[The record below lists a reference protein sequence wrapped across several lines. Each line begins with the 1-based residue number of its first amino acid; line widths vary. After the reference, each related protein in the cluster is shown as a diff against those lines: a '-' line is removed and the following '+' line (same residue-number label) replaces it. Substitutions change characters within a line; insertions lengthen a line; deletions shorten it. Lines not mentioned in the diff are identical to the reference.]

1 MESESSPDLERT
13 LLAYVRSLTI
23 IDPLRLRFWDNR
35 GLTMS
40 QLRTMLTLVRQD
52 GLTPSALAERFHV
65 TPSTVTGLTDRLV
78 RQRLISRREDPE
90 DRRLV
95 RIYLTPEGRRVVG
108 ELEAAGRA
116 YLTEILGQLPPERLE
131 LLADLLEELSAAAE
145 RVHSR
150 EVLA

>member
-1 MESESSPDLERT
+1 MP
-13 LLAYVRSLTI
+13 
-23 IDPLRLRFWDNR
+23 
-35 GLTMS
+35 
-40 QLRTMLTLVRQD
+40 QLRIMFMLVTQD

-65 TPSTVTGLTDRLV
+65 TPPTVTGLTDRLV

-95 RIYLTPEGRRVVG
+95 RIYLTPEGRRVIG

-116 YLTEILGQLPPERLE
+116 YLSEILGQLPPDKLE
-131 LLADLLEELSAAAE
+131 LLADLLEELRAAAE

-150 EVLA
+150 EVRA